1 MVAWCSGL
9 LGEQV
14 PHALALSPGLEAI
27 RVSTLPGCRLAVTGS
42 GEAPLVQERTLRQR
56 GGGRQSP
63 RAGGHQG
70 VHTPRLQ
77 AGSGWQGRRHCWC
90 RREPSAGRRGQA
102 LPQQQVHWGGL
113 RGHQQ
118 TAVPPDAVSTQAPS
132 SGPAQD
138 CLDGLCPPNTKSGPE
153 PLPQAP
159 TPNPLYS
166 AQVTRNGQ

>member
-1 MVAWCSGL
+1 MAAWCSGL
-9 LGEQV
+9 LGDQV

-27 RVSTLPGCRLAVTGS
+27 SVSTLPGCRLAVTCR
-42 GEAPLVQERTLRQR
+42 GEAPLVQERALHREEGAGTPPAAR
-56 GGGRQSP
+56 GT
-63 RAGGHQG
+63 QG

-77 AGSGWQGRRHCWC
+77 AGSGWQGRRHRWY
-90 RREPSAGRRGQA
+90 RREPSAGRRGQE

-118 TAVPPDAVSTQAPS
+118 TAVAEAGVSTQAPA
-132 SGPAQD
+132 SGPARD
-138 CLDGLCPPNTKSGPE
+138 WMGGPG

-159 TPNPLYS
+159 TLNPLYS